1 MQKSIV
7 ATNCEPS
14 QAFHNPTVYFYK
26 FHFIVVPNPSY
37 SFWLPFRVFLSKLL
51 WQQPHAITSP
61 SSIRSSVLPHSS
73 PSSLCSPI
81 YVPTQTTLTPHSIFS
96 PPFFFTLRPPLQ
108 LVLGPSAK
116 FDCNYF
122 SITHQSNTPPLSLS
136 NCSLCSLLK
145 NRALHPITAVFSPS
159 PYLYLLSPIS
169 KQLNGVSK
177 KPISAPASG
186 TTFNKDLEA
195 SSPASSFPPGQD
207 FQRGSPHPSLSFS
220 VEACWSDIY
229 AQTMEGSV
237 TALILPTH

>member
-220 VEACWSDIY
+220 VEAC
-229 AQTMEGSV
+229 
-237 TALILPTH
+237 